1 MKINE
6 NRTQLHDEIKST
18 EIDLDLV
25 MERLSLLANDK
36 RSTAI
41 MRWMG
46 IGESTYTNWYR
57 NGSVPYGIIVRTL
70 LAKGIS
76 LDAFFAPEQR
86 LAVPDQLI
94 LAEQA
99 RTYSGVEW
107 QADVI
112 RATLEAKKLLARA
125 NLVEEELYIK
135 FLVDLWLVNEGEMF
149 GNRQFE
155 DAVINHLKALESR
168 LESD

>member
-1 MKINE
+1 MKINK

-36 RSTAI
+36 RTTAI

-76 LDAFFAPEQR
+76 LDAFFAPQQR
-86 LAVPDQLI
+86 LEVPDQLV

-99 RTYSGVEW
+99 RAYSGTEW
-107 QADVI
+107 QAEVI

-125 NLVEEELYIK
+125 NLAEEELYIK
-135 FLVDLWLVNEGEMF
+135 FLVDLWLVDEGKMF
-149 GNRQFE
+149 DNRQFE
-155 DAVINHLKALESR
+155 DAVINHLKTLEPQF
-168 LESD
+168 ESD